1 MGWRW
6 TPFLLACVMTSCSTE
21 EGATGEAFDP
31 GGTTAS
37 STGGGSG
44 RGGTGNTSPDSS
56 TTADPTT
63 STPTTATPT
72 ASGGDS
78 SSTGDPESSEGEG
91 STGVESDCPRVRVTV
106 GVGLTLNVRPDPST
120 VNPPIG
126 SLADGAL
133 VDVIGQALGESIDG
147 EDLWY
152 EIDNGVVQGFVLS
165 SFVTCTTEDPPDI
178 DPNGWY
184 LPLPCGVSAEVTQGN
199 NGALSHNGTSAFA
212 FDFGLPLGSPLVAIA
227 GGVVT
232 HASGATGPGDP
243 CYNGG
248 GMECIN
254 AANYVTLLHA
264 DGTKSVYLHLQSIS
278 VGVGDTVP
286 VGAEVGLSGT
296 TGWSTGR
303 HAHVMRMQDCGG
315 YYCQSVALAFN
326 DVGGDGVPVSGDV
339 VTSGNCP

>member
-1 MGWRW
+1 MQ
-6 TPFLLACVMTSCSTE
+6 
-21 EGATGEAFDP
+21 
-31 GGTTAS
+31 
-37 STGGGSG
+37 
-44 RGGTGNTSPDSS
+44 
-56 TTADPTT
+56 
-63 STPTTATPT
+63 
-72 ASGGDS
+72 
-78 SSTGDPESSEGEG
+78 
-91 STGVESDCPRVRVTV
+91 SDCPRVRVTV
-106 GVGLTLNVRPDPST
+106 GAGLTLNVRPDPST
-120 VNPPIG
+120 QNPPVG

-133 VDVIGQALGESIDG
+133 VDVVGESLGESIDG

-165 SFVTCTTEDPPDI
+165 TFVTCTTEEPPDI
-178 DPNGWY
+178 DPGGWY

-227 GGVVT
+227 EGVVT

-243 CYNGG
+243 CYSGG
-248 GMECIN
+248 GMECID

-315 YYCQSVALAFN
+315 YYCQSVALAFD
-326 DVGGDGVPVSGDV
+326 DVAGDGVPVSGDF

>member
-6 TPFLLACVMTSCSTE
+6 TPILLACIATSCSTE
-21 EGATGEAFDP
+21 EGATGQAFDP
-31 GGTTAS
+31 ENTTAS
-37 STGGGSG
+37 STGGGTG
-44 RGGTGNTSPDSS
+44 PGGTGGTSSDPS
-56 TTADPTT
+56 TTATPTT
-63 STPTTATPT
+63 STPTTAMPT

-78 SSTGDPESSEGEG
+78 SSTGDAESSEGEG

-106 GVGLTLNVRPDPST
+106 GAGLTLNVRPDPST

-133 VDVIGQALGESIDG
+133 VDVIGEAIGESIDG

-165 SFVTCTTEDPPDI
+165 TFVTCTTEEPPDI

-227 GGVVT
+227 DGVVT

-278 VGVGDTVP
+278 VAVGDTVSI
-286 VGAEVGLSGT
+286 GTEVGLSGT

-326 DVGGDGVPVSGDV
+326 DVGGDGVPVSGDF